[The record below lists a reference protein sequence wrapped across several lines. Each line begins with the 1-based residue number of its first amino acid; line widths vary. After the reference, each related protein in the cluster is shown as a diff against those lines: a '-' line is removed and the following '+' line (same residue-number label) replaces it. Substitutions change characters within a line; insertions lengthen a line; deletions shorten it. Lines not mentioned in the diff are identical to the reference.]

1 MTNMLRIV
9 IVGRRIVSNLS
20 DIVESNISSISLKN
34 SNLSYIITETYI
46 YSLSVLLTLR
56 IED

>member
-20 DIVESNISSISLKN
+20 DIFESNISSISLKN